1 MNRKKFFTPSQA
13 MNDLLRASGSYDKA
27 EALAAQRELA
37 VALEMPLRQ
46 GVLNGDVLGGIFE
59 PIRLEQSATA
69 EFPLD
74 LLAPGKEKEHVAY
87 TIPNHGYI
95 PERHVEGDYVMVPT
109 YDIANA
115 IDWLLKYARDAR
127 WDIVGRAM
135 EVLEAGF
142 VKKLNDD
149 GWHTLVA
156 SAFDRNIVV
165 LDSDAAAGQFTKRL
179 VSLLKTVMRR
189 NGGGNSTSLNRG
201 QLTDLYQSP
210 EAMEDIRNWN
220 VDQVDEVTRR
230 EIFVSGDD
238 DDAVMNRIFG
248 VNLHVLDELGEGQEY
263 QLFYD
268 NELSGSLPGGDVEL
282 VVGLDL
288 RRNDSF
294 VMPIREEVQIF
305 EDENMHRTK
314 RAGLY
319 GWAEQGF
326 AVLDNR
332 RVILGSL

>member
-1 MNRKKFFTPSQA
+1 MSRKKFFTPSKA
-13 MNDLLRASGSYDKA
+13 MNQLLRQSGSYDKA

-37 VALEMPLRQ
+37 TALELPLRQ
-46 GVLNGDVLGGIFE
+46 GVLNGDVLDSIYE
-59 PIRLEQSATA
+59 PIKLDQSATP

-149 GWHTLVA
+149 GWHTLIA
-156 SAFDRNIVV
+156 AAFDRNIVV